1 MILFVCTGNTCRS
14 PMAEALYKN
23 ITGKDAE
30 SAGLSAPY
38 KGKASENSILAMK
51 KRGIDISC
59 HEARQIDVEM
69 ILKADLVLTMTEAH
83 KAMLL
88 YSLPEYE
95 EKIMTIYEW
104 AGKEGDV
111 SDPFG
116 RSEAVYEKCAEELE
130 GLIREGIKIQEGTL

>member
-23 ITGKDAE
+23 ITGEDAK
-30 SAGLSAPY
+30 SCGLSATE
-38 KGKASENSILAMK
+38 GAKASDNSVTAMSK
-51 KRGIDISC
+51 YGIDISG
-59 HEARQIDVEM
+59 HKARQINLLMLEEAKMV
-69 ILKADLVLTMTEAH
+69 ITMTEAH

-88 YSLPEYE
+88 YSVPKYE

-116 RSEAVYEKCAEELE
+116 GNVEVYDKCAKELE
-130 GLIREGIKIQEGTL
+130 ELIREGSKIH

>member
-23 ITGKDAE
+23 ITGLEAE

-38 KGKASENSILAMK
+38 KGKASENSVLAMK
-51 KRGIDISC
+51 KRGIDIRC
-59 HEARQIDVEM
+59 HEARQIDIEM
-69 ILKADLVLTMTEAH
+69 INKAELVLTMTETH

-88 YSLPEYE
+88 YSVPEYE

-111 SDPFG
+111 KDPFG
-116 RSEAVYEKCAEELE
+116 RSEKVYEECAEELE
-130 GLIREGIKIQEGTL
+130 DLIREGIKIQEGTL